1 MATLATFPIDE
12 LRLIHFG
19 EGYAHVATYKH
30 AGRWVSGDDKWWLA
44 VMSNYRSAKEQD
56 RVFISNQ
63 DDELRA
69 DSLTVG
75 MILERGQNYRQSGN
89 YGQKL
94 RSFYVIHSIDD
105 NCVVSTLHETPN
117 QAFKFAAQFALGKIS
132 LPSEESA
139 PT

>member
-1 MATLATFPIDE
+1 MATLATFSIDE
-12 LRLIHFG
+12 LKLIHFP
-19 EGYAHVATYKH
+19 EDYEHISSYKH
-30 AGRWVSGDDKWWLA
+30 AGRWNRGSDQCWLA

-69 DSLTVG
+69 DTITVG

-117 QAFKFAAQFALGKIS
+117 QAFKFAAQFALGRIS

-139 PT
+139 PA